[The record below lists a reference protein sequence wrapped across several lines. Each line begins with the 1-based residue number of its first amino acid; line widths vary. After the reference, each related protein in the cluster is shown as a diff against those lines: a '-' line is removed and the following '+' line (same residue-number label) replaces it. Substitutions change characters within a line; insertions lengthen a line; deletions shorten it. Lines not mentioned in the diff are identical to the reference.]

1 MEIKDIGMQIRSA
14 ESKFNTREDGEDLYI
29 EGYFSVFN
37 SNYELWQGATESID
51 SHAFDNALSDDIRAL
66 VDHDT
71 HLVLARNKAGTL
83 ELKIDSR
90 GLWGK
95 IRINPKDSDA
105 MNLYERV
112 KRGDVDQCSF
122 GFDILD
128 QEAEYREDGT
138 VHWTIKSVKLY
149 EVSVCT
155 FPAYEDTSVSAR
167 KKDYEDNDVDLASTI
182 IDALGKAIGK
192 ALDKAIVYGTGTKMP
207 LGIVTRLV
215 QAAQPETY
223 SATARPWA
231 DLHESHIITG
241 TGAAGLNLFKEILT
255 NSGVIENDYIE
266 DGLVWLMNKKT
277 HDKIKIQSLD
287 KNTNALIVAGM
298 NNTMPLINGDIIE
311 LSFIPD
317 DNIVF
322 GYLPAYLLAQRA
334 GTEIG
339 QSEHVRFIQDQTV
352 FKGIAR
358 YDGKPAI
365 AEAFGV
371 LTISSAAPTTTVTF
385 PTDTAN

>member
-167 KKDYEDNDVDLASTI
+167 KKDYEDIKKRWLELLKTQ
-182 IDALGKAIGK
+182 
-192 ALDKAIVYGTGTKMP
+192 M
-207 LGIVTRLV
+207 
-215 QAAQPETY
+215 
-223 SATARPWA
+223 TAR
-231 DLHESHIITG
+231 
-241 TGAAGLNLFKEILT
+241 
-255 NSGVIENDYIE
+255 
-266 DGLVWLMNKKT
+266 
-277 HDKIKIQSLD
+277 IK
-287 KNTNALIVAGM
+287 G
-298 NNTMPLINGDIIE
+298 
-311 LSFIPD
+311 
-317 DNIVF
+317 
-322 GYLPAYLLAQRA
+322 
-334 GTEIG
+334 
-339 QSEHVRFIQDQTV
+339 
-352 FKGIAR
+352 
-358 YDGKPAI
+358 GK
-365 AEAFGV
+365 
-371 LTISSAAPTTTVTF
+371 
-385 PTDTAN
+385 

>member
-167 KKDYEDNDVDLASTI
+167 KKDYEDIKKRWLELWKTQ
-182 IDALGKAIGK
+182 
-192 ALDKAIVYGTGTKMP
+192 M
-207 LGIVTRLV
+207 
-215 QAAQPETY
+215 
-223 SATARPWA
+223 TAR
-231 DLHESHIITG
+231 
-241 TGAAGLNLFKEILT
+241 
-255 NSGVIENDYIE
+255 
-266 DGLVWLMNKKT
+266 
-277 HDKIKIQSLD
+277 IK
-287 KNTNALIVAGM
+287 G
-298 NNTMPLINGDIIE
+298 
-311 LSFIPD
+311 
-317 DNIVF
+317 
-322 GYLPAYLLAQRA
+322 
-334 GTEIG
+334 
-339 QSEHVRFIQDQTV
+339 
-352 FKGIAR
+352 
-358 YDGKPAI
+358 
-365 AEAFGV
+365 
-371 LTISSAAPTTTVTF
+371 
-385 PTDTAN
+385 